1 MVCFLLKFCAVLRCG
16 SGCVLD
22 RVRARSTKVLA
33 DERIHGVVDP
43 RRGPSLQGL
52 RSPTAAGE
60 RDVVLHVPTCCGVL
74 LRVRFGHGLAER
86 RYDEHGS
93 DVAVDITVT
102 NDATGV
108 AYNVSA
114 TVTSGPTYSVE
125 TAVNYTATWKAYL
138 RPAPVGGSYS
148 IAAACSG
155 AGCGGALPV
164 STIRR
169 VTMGDV
175 YFCSGQVWCGFCD
188 SFSSYA
194 VVACVVSTVAL
205 SARHPPCEG
214 DADHLHCATR
224 DRETF
229 RSYFSA

>member
-1 MVCFLLKFCAVLRCG
+1 MALLTHAG
-16 SGCVLD
+16 
-22 RVRARSTKVLA
+22 
-33 DERIHGVVDP
+33 DP
-43 RRGPSLQGL
+43 HFKG
-52 RSPTAAGE
+52 
-60 RDVVLHVPTCCGVL
+60 CGVQQQL
-74 LRVRFGHGLAER
+74 ENGTWYFTCPPAVVFSSGFDSDMVLQRDATTAVYGQVVG
-86 RYDEHGS
+86 EHGS

-114 TVTSGPTYSVE
+114 TVTSGPMYSVE

-138 RPAPVGGSYS
+138 RPAPVGGSYT

-155 AGCGGALPV
+155 YGCGGALPV

-175 YFCSGQVWCGFCD
+175 YFCSGQVWCGFCV
-188 SFSSYA
+188 SFSPHA

-205 SARHPPCEG
+205 LACHSPCEG
-214 DADHLHCATR
+214 DADHLHCVTR